1 MSKKIAFDEEMRRSL
16 MKGVNVAVDAVAQ
29 TLGPAG
35 RTVLIEES
43 YGPATVT
50 RDGVTVAKAID
61 LKDPLENM
69 GAQLIKNIAS
79 QTDDNVG
86 DGTTTSSVLAKAILT
101 EGIKAVDAGCNPIK
115 IRNGM
120 NAAVDDVVAEL
131 RLESQEIESKDQIA
145 RVATISANND
155 PTIGNLIADAIEKVG
170 SDGVITVGESKS
182 TETYIDFVEGMCFD
196 RGYISP
202 YFCTNRETLAVE
214 FNNPLIL
221 VTDKKL
227 ASIQEFMPVLE
238 KVHQTGKQLLIIA
251 PEVEG
256 DLLTTLVVNTLRGM
270 LQVCAVKA
278 PGFGDRQ
285 KDMLEDIAILTG
297 AQMVKDDLGMDIK
310 ATTLD
315 MLGSAD
321 SVKITKDDTTI
332 VGGSGDPNNIE
343 ARVEILRRDIANASS
358 DYDKEKIQERLAR
371 LAGGVAVINIGDISE
386 AAAKEKKF
394 RVEDAINAVRA
405 AIEEG
410 IVAGGGAALCHISN
424 KLYENFGDYNAD
436 ADWVKG
442 YSTVINALTAPI
454 KQIAENAGLSGEV
467 VANNVSNKPAGE
479 GFDAY
484 TGEYV
489 NMVEAGIIDPTKV
502 TRCALQNAAS
512 VAALI
517 LTSGSAIITIP
528 EPKEQPV
535 PQGMPMM

>member
-343 ARVEILRRDIANASS
+343 ARVESLRRDIANASS

-410 IVAGGGAALCHISN
+410 IVAGGGTALCHISN

-467 VANNVSNKPAGE
+467 VANNVSNKLTGE